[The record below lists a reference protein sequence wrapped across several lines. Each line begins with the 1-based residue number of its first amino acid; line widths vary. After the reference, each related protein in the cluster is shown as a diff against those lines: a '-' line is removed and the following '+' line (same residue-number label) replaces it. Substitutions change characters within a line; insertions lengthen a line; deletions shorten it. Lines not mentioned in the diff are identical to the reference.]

1 MHLIDQQLNLMIR
14 GRFGE
19 AWKLAEEMEKNDPND
34 PRSKFNRGW
43 FLINQGNLQE
53 GFQCL
58 EHGRGLK
65 VYGSGKI
72 NTTKPIWNGTD
83 DLTGKE
89 MTSFFYGENFS
100 MDRVVTYCE
109 KDVKALI
116 DIILNIQ
123 TEKSLI

>member
-19 AWKLAEEMEKNDPND
+19 AWKLAEQMEKTNPND

-58 EHGRGLK
+58 EYGRGLK

-72 NTTKPIWNGTD
+72 NTTKPIWNGVD
-83 DLTGKE
+83 DLT
-89 MTSFFYGENFS
+89 
-100 MDRVVTYCE
+100 
-109 KDVKALI
+109 
-116 DIILNIQ
+116 
-123 TEKSLI
+123 